1 MFTSLESAKRH
12 LRIDGDAD
20 DAELA
25 EKIAAAEQIACEY
38 LNRKVFADQA
48 GMDAAVALVPAAILA
63 AGVDYE
69 AADTAADMIG
79 DRVACLAEKA
89 YAFNRYSAALRECAA
104 IRNGIVISPMIL
116 AAMALILGDLWEF
129 RENTVAGVSVSGI
142 TDPSRVILDP
152 LRIGPGL

>member
-48 GMDAAVALVPAAILA
+48 EMDTAVAAVPAAILA
-63 AGVDYE
+63 AGVAYE
-69 AADTAADMIG
+69 AADTAADLIA

-89 YAFNRYSAALRECAA
+89 YAFNRYAAALRECAA
-104 IRNGIVISPMIL
+104 IRNGIVISPLIL
-116 AAMALILGDLWEF
+116 AAIALILGDLWEQRGDTAPTALTAKIPF
-129 RENTVAGVSVSGI
+129 S
-142 TDPSRVILDP
+142 SRSILDD
-152 LRIGPGL
+152 LRVGPGL